1 MIFNNYYYSY
11 YYHYYLYYNSSI
23 CYCQKTKHVA
33 EDKMGPY
40 LTLLCLNGDGAE
52 AVQLSV
58 LSKAWRA
65 AS

>member
-1 MIFNNYYYSY
+1 MIFNNFITIIIIFIII
-11 YYHYYLYYNSSI
+11 HLCN
-23 CYCQKTKHVA
+23 CQKTKHVA

-58 LSKAWRA
+58 LGKAWRA